1 MITTCHEC
9 LRENDGNGYH
19 GPSPDEVALL
29 IAAKKI
35 GFEFMKT

>member
-9 LRENDGNGYH
+9 LRENNGYQ

-29 IAAKKI
+29 NAAKNV
-35 GFEFMKT
+35 GFEFMNC